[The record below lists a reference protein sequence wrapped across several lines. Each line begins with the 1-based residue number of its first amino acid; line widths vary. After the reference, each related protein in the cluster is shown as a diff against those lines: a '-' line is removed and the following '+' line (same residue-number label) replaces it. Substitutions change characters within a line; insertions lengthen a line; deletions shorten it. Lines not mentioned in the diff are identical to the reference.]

1 MKKASPPHTIINHGC
16 DEWETVRGEVR
27 PVGEVLSIVNAVLQ
41 TVAVIVFAVTINNV
55 VKSQSKI
62 NLEGKL
68 DISVASLSFKIEKN

>member
-1 MKKASPPHTIINHGC
+1 M
-16 DEWETVRGEVR
+16 
-27 PVGEVLSIVNAVLQ
+27 GEVLSIVNAVLQ